1 MNECILNSFYVYL
14 IVMILIYLIKPEFLF
29 YYEEDKCLFKNF
41 GCGKNKSIMNIQIL
55 SIVLSI
61 LIYFTTRLL
70 NSYN

>member
-14 IVMILIYLIKPEFLF
+14 IVMVLLYLIKPEFLF

-41 GCGKNKSIMNIQIL
+41 GCGKNKSIINIQIL